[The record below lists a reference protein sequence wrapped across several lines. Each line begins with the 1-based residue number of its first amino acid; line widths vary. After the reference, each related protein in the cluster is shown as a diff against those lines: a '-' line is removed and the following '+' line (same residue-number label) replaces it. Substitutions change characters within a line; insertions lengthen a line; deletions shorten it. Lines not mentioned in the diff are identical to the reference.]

1 MTAGS
6 SNLRGIIYMVLASGC
21 FTINNGLLKAAVV
34 HLPPLEALFLRA
46 VAAVILGMP
55 VLLLT
60 APAGSLR
67 HMLGGRVLAR
77 NVVECAAAIAFVF
90 AVANAPLADLTALL
104 QLTPILVLLGA
115 VVFFGDKVGGATAG
129 LIVVALIG
137 ALLVAQPGA
146 AGFQPYVLFGLL
158 SAALSAGRD
167 LIGRRV
173 EPHVP
178 ALAVA
183 IGLSLVS
190 ALGIGALMLVFERWV
205 TPSWPELLLIAAASA
220 FLTLAR
226 AAAVSVVPR
235 RRDPGSGT
243 VLLHRH
249 AMGAARRF
257 RHVQHL
263 ARWPRLDRHRPDCG
277 ERRAGAA
284 ARWTP
289 QAACGV
295 AAISAADRA
304 YQNVRLAPCHP
315 MR

>member
-67 HMLGGRVLAR
+67 HMLDGRVLAR

-190 ALGIGALMLVFERWV
+190 ALGIGAPMLVFERWV

-220 FLTLAR
+220 FLTLAQLLLFLSFRVAETR
-226 AAAVSVVPR
+226 AVVPFFYTGTLWALLVGFVMFSTLP
-235 RRDPGSGT
+235 DGLASIGIGLIAASGVL
-243 VLLHRH
+243 VLLLDGRRKPP
-249 AMGAARRF
+249 AA
-257 RHVQHL
+257 
-263 ARWPRLDRHRPDCG
+263 
-277 ERRAGAA
+277 
-284 ARWTP
+284 
-289 QAACGV
+289 
-295 AAISAADRA
+295 
-304 YQNVRLAPCHP
+304 
-315 MR
+315 

>member
-1 MTAGS
+1 M
-6 SNLRGIIYMVLASGC
+6 
-21 FTINNGLLKAAVV
+21 
-34 HLPPLEALFLRA
+34 
-46 VAAVILGMP
+46 
-55 VLLLT
+55 
-60 APAGSLR
+60 
-67 HMLGGRVLAR
+67 
-77 NVVECAAAIAFVF
+77 
-90 AVANAPLADLTALL
+90 ADLTALL

-220 FLTLAR
+220 FLTLAQLLLFLSFRVAETR
-226 AAAVSVVPR
+226 AVVPFFYTGTLWALLVGFVMFSTLP
-235 RRDPGSGT
+235 DGLASIGIGLIAASGVL
-243 VLLHRH
+243 VLLLDGRRKPP
-249 AMGAARRF
+249 AA
-257 RHVQHL
+257 
-263 ARWPRLDRHRPDCG
+263 
-277 ERRAGAA
+277 
-284 ARWTP
+284 
-289 QAACGV
+289 
-295 AAISAADRA
+295 
-304 YQNVRLAPCHP
+304 
-315 MR
+315 

>member
-1 MTAGS
+1 MSAGS

-60 APAGSLR
+60 APASSLR

-220 FLTLAR
+220 FLTLAQLLLFLSFRVAETR
-226 AAAVSVVPR
+226 AVVPFFYTGTLWALLVGFVMFSTLP
-235 RRDPGSGT
+235 DGLASIGIGLIAASGVL
-243 VLLHRH
+243 VLLLDGRRKPP
-249 AMGAARRF
+249 AA
-257 RHVQHL
+257 
-263 ARWPRLDRHRPDCG
+263 
-277 ERRAGAA
+277 
-284 ARWTP
+284 
-289 QAACGV
+289 
-295 AAISAADRA
+295 
-304 YQNVRLAPCHP
+304 
-315 MR
+315 

>member
-205 TPSWPELLLIAAASA
+205 TPSWPELLPIAAASA
-220 FLTLAR
+220 FLTLAQLLLFLSFRVAETR
-226 AAAVSVVPR
+226 AVVPFFYTGTLWALLVGFVMFSTLPDGLASIGIGLIAASGVLVLLLDGR
-235 RRDPGSGT
+235 RRPP
-243 VLLHRH
+243 
-249 AMGAARRF
+249 AA
-257 RHVQHL
+257 
-263 ARWPRLDRHRPDCG
+263 
-277 ERRAGAA
+277 
-284 ARWTP
+284 
-289 QAACGV
+289 
-295 AAISAADRA
+295 
-304 YQNVRLAPCHP
+304 
-315 MR
+315 